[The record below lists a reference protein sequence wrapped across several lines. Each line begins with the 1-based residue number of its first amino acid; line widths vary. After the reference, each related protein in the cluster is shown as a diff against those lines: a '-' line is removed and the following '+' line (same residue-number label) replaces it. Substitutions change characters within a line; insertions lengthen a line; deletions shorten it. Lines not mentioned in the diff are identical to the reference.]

1 MKIRKILVLG
11 LAALT
16 INSLAL
22 PVFATTQET
31 TLTTSYDESFT
42 HTLWTGDNT
51 WLNAR
56 TQVLNWSNSFN
67 GETSTTFKIYEPNV
81 DVRYYIANTGRET
94 FTWKI
99 LDPSGKRWNSGTLAP
114 GKSVTYTALYD
125 LDDIP
130 KGRYTLTIVTANGG
144 AGSAEASVRTID

>member
-1 MKIRKILVLG
+1 MKIRKILALG
-11 LAALT
+11 LTALT

-31 TLTTSYDESFT
+31 TLTNSYDESST

-56 TQVLNWSNSFN
+56 TQVLDWSNSFN
-67 GETSTTFKIYEPNV
+67 GETSTTFKLYEPNV
-81 DVRYYIANTGRET
+81 DVRYYIANTGSQK

-99 LDPSGKRWNSGTLAP
+99 LDPSGETWNPGTLAA

-130 KGRYTLTIVTANGG
+130 QGRYTLTIVTTNGG
-144 AGSAEASVRTID
+144 AGSAKASVRTID